1 MSMDL
6 TCAYNSSHIMRK
18 LSLLGIFLQ
27 PSVGSTIL
35 ILLTGLLIFGSTL
48 VSFGG
53 ANDTMYRLL
62 LGEESTLEFVDL
74 TKSTFANMHERALN
88 NPVVNRVVFF
98 SFWFF
103 TGLVAYLIIT
113 SVASGV
119 GAANA
124 LREEKGLVNSRK
136 NILFQELITRIIV
149 RLAVLLIWFVYAVF
163 FLKLFLPF
171 SVLCFKIATNGAW
184 SMENIGI
191 GLLGTIVL
199 IITLHIHVILLR
211 GLLLK
216 PRIFGGSDDLLA
228 AHLT

>member
-1 MSMDL
+1 
-6 TCAYNSSHIMRK
+6 MRK
-18 LSLLGIFLQ
+18 LSLLGVFLQ

-35 ILLTGLLIFGSTL
+35 ILLTALLIFGSTL

-88 NPVVNRVVFF
+88 NPAVNRFVFF

-113 SVASGV
+113 SVASGL

-124 LREEKGLVNSRK
+124 LREEKGLVNSR
-136 NILFQELITRIIV
+136 NSILFHELVSRIIV

-171 SVLCFKIATNGAW
+171 SVLCFKIATNGALGV
-184 SMENIGI
+184 ENVGI

-216 PRIFGGSDDLLA
+216 PRVLGGSDDLLA